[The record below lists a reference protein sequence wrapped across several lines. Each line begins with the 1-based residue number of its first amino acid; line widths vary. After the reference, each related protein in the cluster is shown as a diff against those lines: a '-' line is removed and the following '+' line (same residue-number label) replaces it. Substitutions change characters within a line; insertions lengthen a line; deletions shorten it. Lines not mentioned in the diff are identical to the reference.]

1 MVIAGSVNNDFEPF
15 GIINDRP
22 SDGMGPTGRESG
34 RGWPI
39 SRGRV
44 GALQVVSER
53 GSVPALTRDGDLWD
67 SDFRDFNVLGLGVF
81 ERKKNG
87 TLLSSIIRL
96 IDRDSDFLFFCRR

>member
-44 GALQVVSER
+44 GALQVVSELVSRLSSDLR
-53 GSVPALTRDGDLWD
+53 G
-67 SDFRDFNVLGLGVF
+67 VLRPVVGRNEDVAFF
-81 ERKKNG
+81 ERG
-87 TLLSSIIRL
+87 
-96 IDRDSDFLFFCRR
+96 